1 MIFIK
6 TLQKLLK
13 QDLTV
18 ETRQFLKGKNKKFI
32 GLMKDELGGKITT
45 ECVALRAKTYIYLKS
60 QKTLATILIYCQQ
73 FEKTLLQLF
82 LYCSVQIETENYELI
97 YESHF

>member
-18 ETRQFLKGKNKKFI
+18 ETRQFLKGKFI

-45 ECVALRAKTYIYLKS
+45 ECVALRAKTFIY
-60 QKTLATILIYCQQ
+60 
-73 FEKTLLQLF
+73 
-82 LYCSVQIETENYELI
+82 
-97 YESHF
+97 